1 MIRLAKSLPKPI
13 YKPKPKIEP
22 VEEVKIDPPSTA
34 LNQEKEIELLTSI
47 HETLNKPEE
56 KEVEEVES
64 VNVENFPEIQKVR
77 VLNFPAFP
85 EQKECE
91 HEMPEFPSEIR
102 VSNLDE
108 IKVLPGGLAKESRQV
123 TANDLLKEVRDLLDK
138 LKFTRDGELKTT
150 GSGTAQNGTALL
162 GGRGVMPVGAS
173 TSANQDLEIAA
184 LQDILTELSGV
195 LAVRVSNIS
204 AEPTESSVGDSI
216 TSVTLLAANTSRSEV
231 YILNDSTATL
241 RISLSGTAT
250 SSSPYILRPGEG
262 LAIRSNADGKVYM
275 GIVSGIWDSA
285 PGGYARVVEFI

>member
-13 YKPKPKIEP
+13 YKPKPKVEP
-22 VEEVKIDPPSTA
+22 VEEVKIAPPSTA
-34 LNQEKEIELLTSI
+34 ENQEKEIELLTSI

-56 KEVEEVES
+56 KEVEEIES
-64 VNVENFPEIQKVR
+64 VNVENFPEVQKVR
-77 VLNFPAFP
+77 VLNFP

-108 IKVLPGGLAKESRQV
+108 IKILPGGLAKESRQV

-241 RISLSGTAT
+241 RISLSSTAT
-250 SSSPYILRPGEG
+250 LSSPYILRAGEG